1 MKQPKC
7 YGIYIFGTDIS
18 LRYMWRRARIPMQ
31 GSGRV
36 VRSDDC
42 DECGARGGQGDS
54 AQGES
59 DVLNQPRMQ
68 CCHSGL
74 QELGGSYENQ

>member
-42 DECGARGGQGDS
+42 DECGARGGQGDP
-54 AQGES
+54 AQGEGRS
-59 DVLNQPRMQ
+59 KSTKNAMLPFRIT
-68 CCHSGL
+68 GIRR
-74 QELGGSYENQ
+74 